1 MNALLWAEKV
11 LLNVRKKVIDETTV
25 QVNSLLKVLRFAVL
39 SRSRSVE
46 VLL

>member
-11 LLNVRKKVIDETTV
+11 LLNVRKKVIDDTTA

>member
-11 LLNVRKKVIDETTV
+11 LLNVRVKVVESTV

>member
-11 LLNVRKKVIDETTV
+11 LLNVRKKVIDDTTA
-25 QVNSLLKVLRFAVL
+25 QVNSLLKVPRFAVL
-39 SRSRSVE
+39 SQSRSVE